1 MPFPEGFLWGVATS
15 AYQVEGAIDEDGR
28 GVSIWDTFART
39 LGATHNGETGDV
51 ACDQY
56 HRFEEDVALM
66 ADLGVGAYRFS
77 VAWPRIQ
84 PEGRGEVNR
93 RGIDHYRR
101 LIGALREREIA
112 PILTL
117 FHWDLPQPLEDAGGW
132 PARDTAFRFAE
143 FAEIVGATIGSDVE
157 ACITINEP
165 WVAAWLGY
173 GVGRHAP
180 GRRDDALALAALHH
194 LLLAHGLALDTL
206 GADAGIALNLEPH
219 RPASTDPDDVAAAER
234 ADRHMN
240 AALLDPLFGRGYPDD
255 IVEQYREV
263 TDWGFVRGD
272 DLETIA
278 RPLAFLG
285 VNYYR
290 SHTITARPNDDD
302 VAVPGSLDA
311 WTRVPVG
318 SPVTATGWP
327 IDPPGF
333 REILDRVHR
342 DYAPERILITENGAA
357 FDDTVGPHGT
367 IDDARRLSYLE
378 EHVDVLR
385 QAVLDGLP
393 VDGYLVWSLLDN
405 FEWAEGY
412 DKRFGLV
419 HVDFETQRRTL
430 KGSARWY
437 RSLIAN
443 GGDPAPSLTGFRLDD

>member
-1 MPFPEGFLWGVATS
+1 
-15 AYQVEGAIDEDGR
+15 
-28 GVSIWDTFART
+28 
-39 LGATHNGETGDV
+39 
-51 ACDQY
+51 
-56 HRFEEDVALM
+56 
-66 ADLGVGAYRFS
+66 
-77 VAWPRIQ
+77 
-84 PEGRGEVNR
+84 
-93 RGIDHYRR
+93 
-101 LIGALREREIA
+101 
-112 PILTL
+112 
-117 FHWDLPQPLEDAGGW
+117 
-132 PARDTAFRFAE
+132 
-143 FAEIVGATIGSDVE
+143 
-157 ACITINEP
+157 
-165 WVAAWLGY
+165 
-173 GVGRHAP
+173 
-180 GRRDDALALAALHH
+180 
-194 LLLAHGLALDTL
+194 
-206 GADAGIALNLEPH
+206 
-219 RPASTDPDDVAAAER
+219 VAAAER

-290 SHTITARPNDDD
+290 SHTITARPYDDD

-385 QAVLDGLP
+385 QAVLEGLP